1 MNPRSETAEQVWA
14 AILPEI
20 RAVRRRRQ
28 VRRIAAAA
36 GGVLLLGAWLAM
48 RSGPLPEAPPVV
60 VSVPIPAA
68 ARVAVYRVAENG
80 SVRLEEVALQDLGTT
95 ELTFGLAPVVL
106 DNWPQDW

>member
-1 MNPRSETAEQVWA
+1 MNHRSETAEQVWA

-28 VRRIAAAA
+28 VRRIGAAA
-36 GGVLLLGAWLAM
+36 GGVLLLGGWLAM
-48 RSGPLPEAPPVV
+48 RSGPLPPAAPVV
-60 VSVPIPAA
+60 VAAPIPAA
-68 ARVAVYRVAENG
+68 ARVAVYRVGENG